1 MNRFKLYLND
11 TNIEH
16 QKECVKIL
24 FKHFNGTYRNTYNGN
39 LEVIIEEKKHRLLED
54 LRKNFLVWMFLEQKR
69 RK

>member
-16 QKECVKIL
+16 QKECIKLL
-24 FKHFNGTYRNTYNGN
+24 FKHFNGIYRNTYNGN
-39 LEVIIEEKKHRLLED
+39 LEVIIEEKASTSGRPK
-54 LRKNFLVWMFLEQKR
+54 KNFLVWMFLEQKR

>member
-39 LEVIIEEKKHRLLED
+39 LEVIIEEKASTSGSEYSAI
-54 LRKNFLVWMFLEQKR
+54 
-69 RK
+69 

>member
-16 QKECVKIL
+16 QKECIKLL

-39 LEVIIEEKKHRLLED
+39 LEVIIEKKSI
-54 LRKNFLVWMFLEQKR
+54 NFWKT
-69 RK
+69 